1 MDEMEEYQELIYLA
15 LADLKIVRYFVHTE
29 RLKSEVKISY
39 IG

>member
-1 MDEMEEYQELIYLA
+1 MKEREEMTYLA
-15 LADLKIVRYFVHTE
+15 LTDLKIVYWFFHIE